1 MFATH
6 SENSEVDIQA
16 QKCIYSKLWRKQV
29 NHLICMDVRGLWLL
43 LINTNR
49 PRQPKLI
56 KKLIC
61 AQSLSKYLSV
71 KQLFIKAG
79 LKSLKLL
86 DCVFVTDPILANNV
100 SRSAR
105 LPSKKESKPLIDNI
119 RCYPLIATKYM
130 QNSRSFFF
138 SLKIWVQIR
147 FLWQKR
153 LVVWDRLDEQMG
165 ILARRITRRV
175 IRQDRR
181 ICRKQRQMC
190 HIDMSKIHFQ
200 K

>member
-1 MFATH
+1 MLKACQNT
-6 SENSEVDIQA
+6 
-16 QKCIYSKLWRKQV
+16 YLWSNCLLRQV
-29 NHLICMDVRGLWLL
+29 WSPLSSRIVFLWLTQFL
-43 LINTNR
+43 PISS
-49 PRQPKLI
+49 PGQQDCHPK
-56 KKLIC
+56 K
-61 AQSLSKYLSV
+61 
-71 KQLFIKAG
+71 
-79 LKSLKLL
+79 
-86 DCVFVTDPILANNV
+86 
-100 SRSAR
+100 
-105 LPSKKESKPLIDNI
+105 SKPLIDNI

-153 LVVWDRLDEQMG
+153 LVVWDRLGEQMG

-181 ICRKQRQMC
+181 ICRKQRQIC

-200 K
+200 KYVGTCSLKITMTKKTLTLANC